1 MKVTRDVIIDL
12 WPVYESGEA
21 SADTRA
27 MVEEFLKDDPEFARL
42 IREERTQTMLNP
54 VAVALPPDHEKT
66 TLAKTKMLLSY
77 RNYCLVLSLVFT
89 FAASFLR
96 LYRAVALTAAVL
108 ALLGWL
114 GLWINERRLRVKG
127 F

>member
-1 MKVTRDVIIDL
+1 MKVTRDVVIDL

-27 MVEEFLKDDPEFARL
+27 MVEEFLKEDPEFARL

-66 TLAKTKMLLSY
+66 TLTKTKMLLSY
-77 RNYCLVLSLVFT
+77 RTDCLIFSLVCMS
-89 FAASFLR
+89 AASMLR
-96 LYRAVALTAAVL
+96 LYRGVVLTAAVL
-108 ALLGWL
+108 AWLGWF

-127 F
+127 L